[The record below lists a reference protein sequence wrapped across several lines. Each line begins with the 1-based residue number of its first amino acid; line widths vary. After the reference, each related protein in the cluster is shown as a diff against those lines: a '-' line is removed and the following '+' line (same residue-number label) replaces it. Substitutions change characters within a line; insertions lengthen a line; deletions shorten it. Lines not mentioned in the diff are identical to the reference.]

1 MSCIIVHVLII
12 LSDYERIHNRI
23 VIKVQAYPPLI
34 LYCPGR
40 TFNTTSDQFEI
51 NP

>member
-12 LSDYERIHNRI
+12 LSDYEQIHNRI
-23 VIKVQAYPPLI
+23 VIKVQAYPLI

-40 TFNTTSDQFEI
+40 IIHVATVFS
-51 NP
+51 